1 MDLLQKIRLLFS
13 VVATLIVK
21 IYFSMCMAIET
32 TVLLEVLLVC
42 NEAAYVQ
49 HLSSPFH
56 HRHLQLQRIS
66 ICHTSDNFSISRA
79 TS

>member
-1 MDLLQKIRLLFS
+1 MDLLPKIRLLFL

-21 IYFSMCMAIET
+21 IYFSMCMQFLIET
-32 TVLLEVLLVC
+32 IVLLEVLLVC

-56 HRHLQLQRIS
+56 HRHLQLQRI
-66 ICHTSDNFSISRA
+66 
-79 TS
+79 